1 MNACALGARRWPH
14 GLRVAIAALAL
25 AGVSA
30 CAGDRA
36 PDDGAARSAPRS
48 ADPAL
53 HTADAS
59 APKAQA
65 HAAIAQR
72 LRGFPIERG
81 PPPRSPRAADDE
93 RFRLG
98 AFWQARSDT
107 HHFGPDFEARAG
119 TALALPGDTRSDA
132 ALRALLDTVDARLPA
147 WQSLVDYNASG
158 RMRDDGGDGGRKR
171 LPGAIAALDAI
182 ESAVW
187 TYLDTVDAEFRA
199 SGDPPP

>member
-1 MNACALGARRWPH
+1 M
-14 GLRVAIAALAL
+14 
-25 AGVSA
+25 SA
-30 CAGDRA
+30 S
-36 PDDGAARSAPRS
+36 RSAERS
-48 ADPAL
+48 L
-53 HTADAS
+53 HTAEAS

-98 AFWQARSDT
+98 AFWRARSDT
-107 HHFGPDFEARAG
+107 HHFGPDFIARAG
-119 TALALPGDTRSDA
+119 DTLALPGDTRSDV
-132 ALRALLDTVDARLPA
+132 ALRALLETVDTRLPA

-158 RMRDDGGDGGRKR
+158 RMRDDGGDGGRER

-182 ESAVW
+182 EAAVW
-187 TYLDTVDAEFRA
+187 TYLDAVDADARSEEAA
-199 SGDPPP
+199 SR